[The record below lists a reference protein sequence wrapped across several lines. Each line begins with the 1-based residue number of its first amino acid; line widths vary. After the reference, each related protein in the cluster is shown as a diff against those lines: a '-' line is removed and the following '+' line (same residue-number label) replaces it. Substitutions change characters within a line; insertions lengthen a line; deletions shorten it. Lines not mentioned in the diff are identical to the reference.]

1 MNYHLRLIKKEMII
15 SSTCYLSPL
24 QELLELAGVLQEK
37 QYFGE
42 VLFDLLCVNGNN
54 PNRFIS
60 MFFNGEDFDYKSTK
74 LSENLSKSII
84 NSQDVFYQNH
94 SSFISNSVLSASEQK
109 NYSIPNKL
117 PSQKNQR
124 TA

>member
-1 MNYHLRLIKKEMII
+1 MNYHLRLIKKEMVI

-24 QELLELAGVLQEK
+24 QELLELAGDLKEK

-42 VLFDLLCVNGNN
+42 VLFDLLCVNGNT

-60 MFFNGEDFDYKSTK
+60 MFFNGENFDCKSTK
-74 LSENLSKSII
+74 LPVHLSKFII
-84 NSQDVFYQNH
+84 SSQNTFYQKH
-94 SSFISNSVLSASEQK
+94 SSFISNSVLSTAEQR
-109 NYSIPNKL
+109 NYAIPKKSPN
-117 PSQKNQR
+117 QKIQR